1 MLTSWLMTTQ
11 ISESNS
17 CITLKHIYLRAV
29 QRQKFDTNKNKIF
42 FGYTSTVFSVKEMLF
57 SLSWH
62 RMLQTADEAKSNEIG
77 SALKISNKNWAFL
90 QKDKF
95 TGVKFLWL
103 DTNSTS
109 IYFLNFSFKTWRAA
123 G

>member
-42 FGYTSTVFSVKEMLF
+42 FGYTSIVFSVKEMLF